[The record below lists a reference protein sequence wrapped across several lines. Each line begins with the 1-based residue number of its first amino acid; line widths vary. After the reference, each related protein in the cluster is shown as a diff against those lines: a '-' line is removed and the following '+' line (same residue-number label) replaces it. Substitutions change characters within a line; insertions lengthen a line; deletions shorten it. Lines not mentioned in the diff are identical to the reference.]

1 MPPRQPPYRTTRPH
15 RRSDVEQ
22 RLPLSPEHLAQ
33 RSLALPEGEPLPQIA
48 VRSPTRHPLL
58 FRNRLGTYDRRARHG
73 DLVQLTLSDGQT
85 LGYGLFNPR
94 SEITVRVLT
103 HAPEAP
109 REEWW
114 AARIGEAVA
123 VRRDVLKLDQ
133 STSAYRVVHAEGDG
147 LAGLAVDRFGDVLSV
162 EVFSL
167 AMYQRIDALVALLAG
182 QCGTKHAVVR
192 CGPQTLE
199 QEGFSAEPFGSPRL
213 PSHVTIEEFGT
224 KFRIDLK
231 DGHKTGFF
239 CDQRDN
245 RRKLAEF
252 CSGKSVLDA
261 CCYTGGFAL
270 QAKVLGGAAEVTG
283 VDLDEQAIAV
293 ARENAKLN
301 RAQIR
306 FVHADA
312 FAYMRDMQRNERRY
326 DVVVLDPPKLIR
338 TRDETETGQK
348 KYYDLNRLAMQLVAP
363 GGWLVTCSCSG
374 LMGLREFQQTVG
386 SALPGSRNARILFRT
401 GAAPDH
407 PIAPHCPETEYL
419 KALWLRLDG

>member
-1 MPPRQPPYRTTRPH
+1 MERA
-15 RRSDVEQ
+15 
-22 RLPLSPEHLAQ
+22 PLSPEHLAQ
-33 RSLALPEGEPLPQIA
+33 RPLALPEAEPLPIIA

-58 FRNRLGTYDRRARHG
+58 YRKRLGTWDRRARHG
-73 DLVQLTLSDGQT
+73 DLVQLTLSDGQVF
-85 LGYGLFNPR
+85 GYGLFNPR

-103 HAPEAP
+103 HRPEPP

-114 AARIGEAVA
+114 AAQIGGAVA
-123 VRRDVLKLDQ
+123 LRRDVLKLDQ
-133 STSAYRVVHAEGDG
+133 VTGAYRVVHAEADG
-147 LAGLAVDRFGDVLSV
+147 LPGLAVDRFGDVLSI

-167 AMYQRIDALVALLAG
+167 AMYQRIDALAPLLAE
-182 QCGTKHAVVR
+182 QCGTQHVVIR
-192 CGPQTLE
+192 CGPQTRE
-199 QEGFSAEPFGSPRL
+199 QEGFAAEPFGSPRL
-213 PSHVTIEEFGT
+213 PAHVTIEEHGT
-224 KFRIDLK
+224 KFRIDLR

-245 RRKLAEF
+245 RRKLAEL
-252 CSGKSVLDA
+252 CAGKTVLDA

-270 QAKVLGGAAEVTG
+270 QAKLLGGAAEVTG

-312 FAYMRDMQRNERRY
+312 FAYLRDMLRNERRY

-338 TRDETETGQK
+338 TRDEIETGQK

-374 LMGLREFQQTVG
+374 LMDGREFQQTVT
-386 SALPGSRNARILFRT
+386 SALPGARTARILWRT

-407 PIAPHCPETEYL
+407 PIATHCPETEYL
-419 KALWLRLDG
+419 KALWLRLDN

>member
-1 MPPRQPPYRTTRPH
+1 
-15 RRSDVEQ
+15 
-22 RLPLSPEHLAQ
+22 
-33 RSLALPEGEPLPQIA
+33 LPEGEPLPQIA
-48 VRSPTRHPLL
+48 VRSPTRNPLL
-58 FRNRLGTYDRRARHG
+58 FRSRLGTWDRRARHG
-73 DLVQLTLSDGQT
+73 DLVQLTLADGQI

-94 SEITVRVLT
+94 SEITARVLT
-103 HAPEAP
+103 HASEPP

-114 AARIGEAVA
+114 AERIGNAISL
-123 VRRDVLKLDQ
+123 RWDVLKLQ
-133 STSAYRVVHAEGDG
+133 QTTTACRLVHAEGDG
-147 LAGLAVDRFGDVLSV
+147 LTGLAVDRFGDVLSL

-167 AMYQRIDALVALLAG
+167 AVYQRIDALVALLAN
-182 QCGTKHAVVR
+182 QCGTEHFVVR
-192 CGPQTLE
+192 CGPQTLD
-199 QEGFSAEPFGSPRL
+199 QEGFSADPFGSTRL
-213 PSHVTIEEFGT
+213 PAQVVIEEFGT

-231 DGHKTGFF
+231 EGHKTGFF

-245 RRKLAEF
+245 RRKLADL
-252 CSGKSVLDA
+252 CAGKSVLDA

-283 VDLDEQAIAV
+283 VDLDEQAVAV

-301 RAQIR
+301 RAQVR

-312 FAYMRDMQRNERRY
+312 FAYMRDMQRNGRRY

-338 TRDETETGQK
+338 TRDEMESGQR

-374 LMGLREFQQTVG
+374 LMGVREFQQTVG
-386 SALPGSRNARILFRT
+386 SALPGARSAQILFRT

-407 PIAPHCPETEYL
+407 PIALHCPETEYL